1 MTNTENCNYSFHIL
15 SFPTFSLWPCT
26 ESQDKK
32 NPIFANLLML
42 RNCLATQGNSHE
54 RSWNGGLALGVVQ
67 AILQFF
73 QTKTDFVSLF
83 LNLQISY
90 KGGLVKPYQHLLSHP
105 NLFFFLTFFYLIFPF
120 FFLVFFL
127 KFSVLQVLEI

>member
-1 MTNTENCNYSFHIL
+1 MTNAENFNYSFHIL

-54 RSWNGGLALGVVQ
+54 RSRNGGLALGVVQ

-83 LNLQISY
+83 LNL
-90 KGGLVKPYQHLLSHP
+90 
-105 NLFFFLTFFYLIFPF
+105 
-120 FFLVFFL
+120 
-127 KFSVLQVLEI
+127 